1 VLVRVGSGIVEAREE
16 VTIVVE
22 TRVQARAATIV
33 VTFRNLESR
42 VGLKGV

>member
-1 VLVRVGSGIVEAREE
+1 MRLRVGSGRVEASEG

-22 TRVQARAATIV
+22 TRVQASTATIV